1 MKWKQKLAECNLT
14 EETISAGLRSKIK
27 DYYTIV
33 EGIEEVEQSI
43 KNPSI
48 NDDVDDLQDEL
59 EDLQTAMENADKQ
72 LIRAIE
78 IYDKNKE
85 KYAELSKNL
94 GKGRPRKNPIVEAPK
109 VVAQSVAAAPQQEV
123 VKPIVEVA
131 QGTVVEKEEKK
142 SSWKWL
148 LAIAVVGGLTLGVVN
163 LSKRE

>member
-27 DYYTIV
+27 DFYTLV

-43 KNPSI
+43 QNPSL
-48 NDDVDDLQDEL
+48 NDDVEELQEELDDLE
-59 EDLQTAMENADKQ
+59 TAMENADKQ

-109 VVAQSVAAAPQQEV
+109 AVAQTVSAAQQSV
-123 VKPIVEVA
+123 VKPIVQAA
-131 QGTVVEKEEKK
+131 QGSIVGQEEKK

-148 LAIAVVGGLTLGVVN
+148 LAIAVVGGLTFGLVN
-163 LSKRE
+163 LSKSE

>member
-33 EGIEEVEQSI
+33 EGIEEVEQLI
-43 KNPSI
+43 EKPSL
-48 NDDVDDLQDEL
+48 NDNIDDLREELDDLQTSL
-59 EDLQTAMENADKQ
+59 VNADKQ

-85 KYAELSKNL
+85 MYAELQKNL
-94 GKGRPRKNPIVEAPK
+94 GKGRPKKNPIVEAPK
-109 VVAQSVAAAPQQEV
+109 VVSQSVQTPQQPIA
-123 VKPIVEVA
+123 KPIVQAA
-131 QGTVVEKEEKK
+131 QGTVVPQEEKK

-148 LAIAVVGGLTLGVVN
+148 LAIAVVGGLTLGLVN

>member
-33 EGIEEVEQSI
+33 GGIEEVEQSI

-85 KYAELSKNL
+85 MYAELSKNL
-94 GKGRPRKNPIVEAPK
+94 GKGRPKKNPIVEAPK
-109 VVAQSVAAAPQQEV
+109 VVSQSVAAPQQAV
-123 VKPIVEVA
+123 VKPIVQAA

-148 LAIAVVGGLTLGVVN
+148 LAVAVVGGLTLGIVN

>member
-1 MKWKQKLAECNLT
+1 MKWKEKLAECNLT

-27 DYYTIV
+27 DFYTLV

-43 KNPSI
+43 QNPSL
-48 NDDVDDLQDEL
+48 NDDVEDLEDEL

-109 VVAQSVAAAPQQEV
+109 AVAQTSAAPQQAV
-123 VKPIVEVA
+123 VKPIVQAA
-131 QGTVVEKEEKK
+131 QGVVVEKEEKK

-148 LAIAVVGGLTLGVVN
+148 LAIAVVGGLTLGIVN
-163 LSKRE
+163 LSKSE

>member
-14 EETISAGLRSKIK
+14 EETISAGLKSKIK

-33 EGIEEVEQSI
+33 EGIEEIEQSI
-43 KNPSI
+43 QNPSL
-48 NDDVDDLQDEL
+48 NDDVDDLKEEL
-59 EDLQTAMENADKQ
+59 EDLQTAIENADKQ

-109 VVAQSVAAAPQQEV
+109 SVAAPQQAV
-123 VKPIVEVA
+123 VKPIVQAA
-131 QGTVVEKEEKK
+131 QGTVVEKQEKK

-163 LSKRE
+163 LSKRD

>member
-1 MKWKQKLAECNLT
+1 MKWKQKLAEYNLT

-33 EGIEEVEQSI
+33 EAIEEVEQLI
-43 KNPSI
+43 EKPSL
-48 NDDVDDLQDEL
+48 NDNIDDLREELDDLQ
-59 EDLQTAMENADKQ
+59 TSIENADKQ

-85 KYAELSKNL
+85 MYAELAKNL

-109 VVAQSVAAAPQQEV
+109 VVAQTVAAPQQEV
-123 VKPIVEVA
+123 VKPIVQAA
-131 QGTVVEKEEKK
+131 QGTVVAQEEKK

-148 LAIAVVGGLTLGVVN
+148 LAIAVVGGLTLGIVN

>member
-27 DYYTIV
+27 DFYTLV

-43 KNPSI
+43 QNPSL
-48 NDDVDDLQDEL
+48 NDDVEQLQEEL
-59 EDLQTAMENADKQ
+59 EDLETAMENADKQ

-78 IYDKNKE
+78 IY
-85 KYAELSKNL
+85 AELQKNL
-94 GKGRPRKNPIVEAPK
+94 GKGRPKKNPIVEASK
-109 VVAQSVAAAPQQEV
+109 AVAQTNAASQQAV
-123 VKPIVEVA
+123 VKPIVQAA

-148 LAIAVVGGLTLGVVN
+148 LAIAVVGGLTLGIVN

>member
-33 EGIEEVEQSI
+33 EGIEEVEQLI
-43 KNPSI
+43 EKPSL
-48 NDDVDDLQDEL
+48 NDNIDDLREELDDLQTSL
-59 EDLQTAMENADKQ
+59 VNADKQ

-85 KYAELSKNL
+85 MYAELQKNL
-94 GKGRPRKNPIVEAPK
+94 GKGRPKKNPIVEAPK
-109 VVAQSVAAAPQQEV
+109 VVSQSVQAPQQTI
-123 VKPIVEVA
+123 VKPIVQAA
-131 QGTVVEKEEKK
+131 QGVVVEQEEKK

-148 LAIAVVGGLTLGVVN
+148 LAIAVVGGLTLGIVN

>member
-27 DYYTIV
+27 DFYTLV

-43 KNPSI
+43 QNPSL
-48 NDDVDDLQDEL
+48 NDDVEELQEEL
-59 EDLQTAMENADKQ
+59 EDLETAMENADKQ

-85 KYAELSKNL
+85 MYAELSKNL

-109 VVAQSVAAAPQQEV
+109 AVAATQQAV
-123 VKPIVEVA
+123 VKPIVQAA
-131 QGTVVEKEEKK
+131 QGIVVPQEEKK

-148 LAIAVVGGLTLGVVN
+148 LAIAVVGGLTLGIVN
-163 LSKRE
+163 LSKSE

>member
-33 EGIEEVEQSI
+33 EGIEEIEQSI
-43 KNPSI
+43 QNPSL
-48 NDDVDDLQDEL
+48 NDDVDDLQEEL
-59 EDLQTAMENADKQ
+59 EDLQTAIENADKQ

-109 VVAQSVAAAPQQEV
+109 VVAQTNAAPQQPIA
-123 VKPIVEVA
+123 KPIVEAA
-131 QGTVVEKEEKK
+131 QGTVVPQEEKK

-148 LAIAVVGGLTLGVVN
+148 LAIAVVGGLTLGLVN
-163 LSKRE
+163 LSKNE

>member
-33 EGIEEVEQSI
+33 EAIEEVEQLI
-43 KNPSI
+43 EKPSL
-48 NDDVDDLQDEL
+48 NDNIDDLREELDDLQTSL
-59 EDLQTAMENADKQ
+59 INADKQ

-78 IYDKNKE
+78 IYDKNK
-85 KYAELSKNL
+85 KMYAELQKNL
-94 GKGRPRKNPIVEAPK
+94 GKGRPKKNPIVEAPK
-109 VVAQSVAAAPQQEV
+109 VVAQTNAASPQQPT
-123 VKPIVEVA
+123 VKPIVQAA
-131 QGTVVEKEEKK
+131 QGTVVAQEEKK

>member
-27 DYYTIV
+27 DFYTLV

-43 KNPSI
+43 QNPSL
-48 NDDVDDLQDEL
+48 NDDVEQLQEEL
-59 EDLQTAMENADKQ
+59 EDLETAMENADKQ

-78 IYDKNKE
+78 IYDKNK
-85 KYAELSKNL
+85 KMYAELQKNL
-94 GKGRPRKNPIVEAPK
+94 GKGRPKKNPIVEAPK
-109 VVAQSVAAAPQQEV
+109 AVAQTNAASQQAV
-123 VKPIVEVA
+123 VKPIVQAA

-148 LAIAVVGGLTLGVVN
+148 LAIAVVGGLTLGIVN

>member
-33 EGIEEVEQSI
+33 EGIEEVEQLI
-43 KNPSI
+43 EKPSL
-48 NDDVDDLQDEL
+48 NDNIDDLREELDDLQTSL
-59 EDLQTAMENADKQ
+59 INADKQ

-85 KYAELSKNL
+85 MYAELQKNL
-94 GKGRPRKNPIVEAPK
+94 GKGRPKKNPIVEAPK
-109 VVAQSVAAAPQQEV
+109 SVASTQQAV
-123 VKPIVEVA
+123 VKPIVQAA
-131 QGTVVEKEEKK
+131 QGTVLPQEEKK

-148 LAIAVVGGLTLGVVN
+148 LAIAVVGGLTLGIVN

>member
-14 EETISAGLRSKIK
+14 EETISAGLKSKIK

-33 EGIEEVEQSI
+33 EGIEEIEQSI
-43 KNPSI
+43 QNPSL
-48 NDDVDDLQDEL
+48 NDDVDDLQEEL
-59 EDLQTAMENADKQ
+59 EDLQTAIENADKQ

-109 VVAQSVAAAPQQEV
+109 SVAAPQQGV
-123 VKPIVEVA
+123 VKPIVQAA
-131 QGTVVEKEEKK
+131 QGTVVAQEEKK

-163 LSKRE
+163 LSKRD

>member
-14 EETISAGLRSKIK
+14 EETISAGLKSKIK
-27 DYYTIV
+27 DFYTLV

-43 KNPSI
+43 QNPSL
-48 NDDVDDLQDEL
+48 NDDVEELQEEL
-59 EDLQTAMENADKQ
+59 EDLETAMENADKQ

-109 VVAQSVAAAPQQEV
+109 AVAATQQAV
-123 VKPIVEVA
+123 VKPIVQAA
-131 QGTVVEKEEKK
+131 QGIVVPQEEKK

-148 LAIAVVGGLTLGVVN
+148 LAIAVVGGLTLGIVN
-163 LSKRE
+163 LSKSE

>member
-27 DYYTIV
+27 DFYTLV
-33 EGIEEVEQSI
+33 EGIEEVEQSLQ
-43 KNPSI
+43 NPSM

-59 EDLQTAMENADKQ
+59 DNLQNAMQNADKQ

-109 VVAQSVAAAPQQEV
+109 AVAQSIEAAPQQPI
-123 VKPIVEVA
+123 VKPIVEAA
-131 QGTVVEKEEKK
+131 QGVVVEQEEKK

-148 LAIAVVGGLTLGVVN
+148 LAIAVVGGLTLGLVN
-163 LSKRE
+163 LSKNE

>member
-27 DYYTIV
+27 DFYTLV

-43 KNPSI
+43 QNPSL
-48 NDDVDDLQDEL
+48 NDDVEELQEEL
-59 EDLQTAMENADKQ
+59 EDLETAMENADKQ

-109 VVAQSVAAAPQQEV
+109 AVAATQQAV
-123 VKPIVEVA
+123 VKPIVQAA
-131 QGTVVEKEEKK
+131 QGIVVPQEEKK

-148 LAIAVVGGLTLGVVN
+148 LAIAVVGGLTLGIVN
-163 LSKRE
+163 LSKSE

>member
-14 EETISAGLRSKIK
+14 EETISAGLKSKIK

-33 EGIEEVEQSI
+33 EGIEEIEQSI
-43 KNPSI
+43 QNPSL
-48 NDDVDDLQDEL
+48 NDDVDDLQEEI
-59 EDLQTAMENADKQ
+59 EDLQTAIENADKQ

-109 VVAQSVAAAPQQEV
+109 VVAQTVAAPQQATI
-123 VKPIVEVA
+123 KPIVQAAKVN
-131 QGTVVEKEEKK
+131 VVEKEEKK
-142 SSWKWL
+142 SSLKWL